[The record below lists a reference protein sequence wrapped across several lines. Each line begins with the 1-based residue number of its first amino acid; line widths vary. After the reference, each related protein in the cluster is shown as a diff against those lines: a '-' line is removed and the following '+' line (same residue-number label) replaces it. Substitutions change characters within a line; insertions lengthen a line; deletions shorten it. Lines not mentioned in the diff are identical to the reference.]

1 MSNLFLSH
9 EVNHDQYKADG
20 LAFALV
26 NRTEAFVSFLCWIMS
41 HDMPKK
47 KRK

>member
-20 LAFALV
+20 LAFALI
-26 NRTEAFVSFLCWIMS
+26 ELKLSFLS
-41 HDMPKK
+41 FVGS
-47 KRK
+47 